1 MLRKIVSL
9 SILLSLLLVF
19 SVPTLAQSPVEITVM
34 ADLVDAQVTVF
45 NDIIADF
52 EAANPDIDVVLNVV
66 PYETIGQTLPLQLE
80 TGVGPDIIK
89 STDITGLAKYYLDMR
104 PYLPD
109 PAYWDAN
116 FGPTIAVTNIPGS
129 GNTALSALYSDVTV
143 TGAFINRTLFEQA
156 GIPVPSDSSD
166 KVTWEE
172 WEAAAVAV
180 RDATGV
186 DFAMALD
193 RSGHRLM
200 GPAISVGAVYLDEQ
214 GYPNLAADEG
224 FRKFSEMFIGFH
236 TRGSMPVDMWAGGD
250 GAGNGRD
257 EFVNGN
263 LVFYYSGN
271 WQIGSFAENI
281 GDAFDWEA
289 VPAPCGAQTCTGMPG
304 GAVFAA
310 IAATKHPQEVS
321 RFMDFFASEP
331 VYREWAERTLLAPQ
345 HNALVAAGL
354 KWDTELLQAL
364 KSLDVFAVEAGNIHP
379 LALALLASPNVGPV
393 YGATR
398 DRLSQAIVGELTLDE
413 AIERIQTD
421 IDTGLA
427 EAASS

>member
-9 SILLSLLLVF
+9 CVILSLFVVS
-19 SVPTLAQSPVEITVM
+19 SVAFAQEPVEIRIM
-34 ADLVDAQVTVF
+34 ADLVDAQVTVY

-52 EAANPDIDVVLNVV
+52 EAANPDIDVVLDVV
-66 PYETIGQTLPLQLE
+66 PYDTITQTLPLQLE

-89 STDITGLAKYYLDMR
+89 STDVTSLAPYYLDMR

-109 PAYWDAN
+109 ADYWDAN

-129 GNTALSALYSDVTV
+129 GNTALSAIYSDVTV

-156 GIPVPSDSSD
+156 GVPVPSDSGEP
-166 KVTWEE
+166 VTWEE

-186 DFAMALD
+186 DFAMGLD

-200 GPAISVGAVYLDEQ
+200 GPAISIGATYLNEE
-214 GYPNLAADEG
+214 GYPDLANDAG
-224 FRKFSEMFIGFH
+224 FRAFAELFVGFH
-236 TRGSMPVDMWAGGD
+236 ERGSMPADIWAGGD
-250 GAGNGRD
+250 GARNGRD
-257 EFVNGN
+257 EFINGN

-310 IAATKHPQEVS
+310 IAATQHPEEVS
-321 RFMDFFASEP
+321 RFMDYFASEP

-345 HNALVAAGL
+345 HTALVAAGL
-354 KWDTELLQAL
+354 NWDTELPQAL
-364 KSLDVFAVEAGNIHP
+364 KSLDVFAVEAGNISP
-379 LALALLASPNVGPV
+379 IALALFSSPNVGPV

-398 DRLSQAIVGELTLDE
+398 DRLTQVIVGELTLDE
-413 AIERIQTD
+413 AMERIQTD

-427 EAASS
+427 AVTGG

>member
-9 SILLSLLLVF
+9 CVILSLFVVS
-19 SVPTLAQSPVEITVM
+19 SVAFAQEPVEIRIM
-34 ADLVDAQVTVF
+34 ADLVDAQVTVY

-52 EAANPDIDVVLNVV
+52 EAANPDIDVVLDVV
-66 PYETIGQTLPLQLE
+66 PYDTITQTLPLQLE

-89 STDITGLAKYYLDMR
+89 STDVTGLASYYLDMR

-109 PAYWDAN
+109 PEYWDAN
-116 FGPTIAVTNIPGS
+116 FAPTIAVTNIPDS
-129 GNTALSALYSDVTV
+129 GNTALSAIYSDVTV

-156 GIPVPSDSSD
+156 GVEVPSDSSD
-166 KVTWEE
+166 QVTWEE

-186 DFAMALD
+186 EFAMALD

-200 GPAISVGAVYLDEQ
+200 GPAISVGAVFLDES
-214 GYPNLAADEG
+214 GYPNLLADEG
-224 FRKFSEMFIGFH
+224 FRDWVELFVGFH

-250 GAGNGRD
+250 GARNGRD
-257 EFVNGN
+257 EFINGN

-271 WQIGSFAENI
+271 WQIGSFASTI
-281 GDAFDWEA
+281 GDGFDWEA
-289 VPAPCGAQTCTGMPG
+289 APNPCGVQTCTGMPG

-310 IAATKHPQEVS
+310 IGATQHPQEVT
-321 RFMDFFASEP
+321 RFMEFFASEP

-345 HNALVAAGL
+345 HTGLVEAGL
-354 KWDTELLQAL
+354 NWDTDLPQAL
-364 KSLDVFAVEAGNIHP
+364 TSLDVFAQEASNISP
-379 LALALLASPNVGPV
+379 VALALFASPNVGPV
-393 YGATR
+393 YGAIR
-398 DRLSQAIVGELTLDE
+398 DRISQIIVGELTIDE
-413 AIERIQTD
+413 AMERIQTD

-427 EAASS
+427 EANG